1 MARPH
6 LRDLPPLFLPDG
18 FVIRTWRDGDE
29 AAWGAIMDPPGAI
42 PVTGGWTIE
51 AVRARHVRHP
61 SFRPEWTFFAVDAT
75 DPQATPLASA
85 TAWREI
91 DAQPGHGAI
100 HMVAALPEWRG
111 KGLGRAVTLA
121 ALYALDARGDVVA
134 TLKTD
139 DWRVAAIRTYLGLGF
154 LPVWRPDGDD
164 DTLGEDHR
172 DRWSAVMQACLARHP
187 QREVTTP

>member
-6 LRDLPPLFLPDG
+6 VRDLPPLDVPDG
-18 FVIRTWRDGDE
+18 FAIRTWRDGDE

-42 PVTGGWTIE
+42 PVAGGWTID
-51 AVRARHVRHP
+51 AVRARHVGHA
-61 SFRPEWTFFAVDAT
+61 SFRPEWTFLAFDLT
-75 DPQATPLASA
+75 DPDCTPIASA
-85 TAWREI
+85 SAWREV

-100 HMVAALPEWRG
+100 HMVAAHPAWRG

-121 ALYALDARGDVVA
+121 ALHALAGRADVVA

-154 LPVWRPDGDD
+154 LPIWRPGGDD
-164 DTLGEDHR
+164 EPRGEDHR
-172 DRWSAVMQACLARHP
+172 DRWSAVMQACFTRHS
-187 QREVTTP
+187 QRQATTT